1 MREAGRVGRRTH
13 IVECRSSSG
22 GARGGD
28 LAFPGTTSEAARPDI
43 IVVAMSSSSRHITRP
58 VCQITYAL
66 REAGFEVSVIVLASG
81 SGTPGD
87 SAPTN
92 TLGTSIM
99 WVTPTEKAQI
109 ARHRMAL
116 IHVGNVPSHFIP
128 KIRELLRDV
137 DVPAVVIS
145 QARIDMDDLVEEG
158 IRAGNQEPSEAET
171 VGRVV
176 DLVNG
181 VVRGQRCS
189 SAKIGEII
197 SKTGRAIREAP
208 A

>member
-1 MREAGRVGRRTH
+1 MRDEGRVGRRTH
-13 IVECRSSSG
+13 VVECRSSSG

-28 LAFPGTTSEAARPDI
+28 LAFPGTTSEAEHPDI

-66 REAGFEVSVIVLASG
+66 REAGFEVSVIVLAAG

-99 WVTPTEKAQI
+99 SVTPSEMAQI
-109 ARHRMAL
+109 ARHRLAI

-128 KIRELLRDV
+128 KIRELLREV
-137 DVPAVVIS
+137 DVPALVIS
-145 QARIDMDDLVEEG
+145 QARIDMDDLLANG
-158 IRAGNQEPSEAET
+158 IRTGEREPERAET
-171 VGRVV
+171 AGRVV

-197 SKTGRAIREAP
+197 SKTGRAMREASP
-208 A
+208 